1 MTTGCAAALG
11 LIGGDGSDVAAYG
24 FAREAVVVDLADTA
38 QNTRWA
44 AGDRYTMIEGVWGSG
59 LDDTLRGDEG
69 GNETLEGDPGDDL
82 LSGGD
87 GSDRLLGGDGND
99 VLLGGAGADT
109 MDGGIRSNRTLT
121 EVDTVTYASETD
133 AVRADLAFSEVN
145 GLAAPGDT
153 FVFIE
158 DLIGTAFNDTLR
170 GGSGADTFVVLADI
184 GSDVIEDF
192 ELGVGRLMI
201 GWHFGYGAESAASY
215 LSDAIVRGDDLS
227 IGLDHSF
234 RT

>member
-11 LIGGDGSDVAAYG
+11 LIGGDGSDVAAYD

-59 LDDTLRGDEG
+59 FDDTLRGDESDNILRGRSGVDEMSGQG

-109 MDGGIRSNRTLT
+109 MDGGIRSNRTLS
-121 EVDTVTYASETD
+121 EVDTVTYASETG

-153 FVFIE
+153 FVLIE

-170 GGSGADTFVVLADI
+170 GGSGANTFVVLADI

-201 GWHFGYGAESAASY
+201 GWHFGYGS
-215 LSDAIVRGDDLS
+215 
-227 IGLDHSF
+227 
-234 RT
+234 